1 MKSLALGLAA
11 IVLTS
16 GAALAAPPAE
26 SQATARTISLQD
38 ADIRTF
44 IEEVSRATD
53 VTMIVDPRV
62 QGSVSVSIEGLSR
75 EDVLRVFVTT
85 LRTQGV
91 AATPSVGGAYRVYPM
106 GDGGR
111 HQSAARAASAGEAR
125 YS

>member
-16 GAALAAPPAE
+16 GSALAASP
-26 SQATARTISLQD
+26 ATAPATVRSISLQD

-62 QGSVSVSIEGLSR
+62 QGTVSVSLDGLSR
-75 EDVLRVFVTT
+75 DDVLRVFVST
-85 LRTQGV
+85 LRAQGV
-91 AATPSVGGAYRVYPM
+91 AATPSVGGAYRIYPM
-106 GDGGR
+106 GEGGR
-111 HQSAARAASAGEAR
+111 HQSAARAAFAQEAR
-125 YS
+125 HS